1 MSRQER
7 KLEHLWHAVRTDLTS
22 ADFSD
27 VNLVHNCL
35 PEASLATVDLSTEL
49 LGIRLKRPFFINA
62 ITGGVEDAENVNRE
76 LALTAK
82 ECGLALAVGSQM
94 AAVEIPHYAK
104 TFQVVREIYPEGIIF
119 ANIGAY
125 AEPEMAQKAVEMISA
140 DALQVHLN
148 IPQELMMAEGDT
160 DFRGYRRKIEKIV
173 RAVDVPVI
181 IKEVGF
187 GIAKEQAAIFKEIGV
202 LAIDV
207 GGKGG
212 TNFMEIERRR
222 GHIKTNMDLI
232 DWGVP
237 TAISILEARAGAPGL
252 DIVASGGI
260 NSGLLAVK
268 SLALGANAVA
278 VAGMAA
284 KILLSEGREAL
295 VLRLKNCLKELK
307 MVMVML
313 GCSSI
318 EELHRTPLVIT
329 GRTREW
335 LQERS
340 IWIDRNH
347 DKVYVNKGIANS

>member
-1 MSRQER
+1 MSRQISRQER

-35 PEASLATVDLSTEL
+35 PEASLNSVDLSTQL
-49 LGIRLKRPFFINA
+49 VGIRFKLPFFINA
-62 ITGGVEDAENVNRE
+62 ITGGVEDAENINRE

-94 AAVEIPHYAK
+94 AAVEDPLYAK

-125 AEPEMAQKAVEMISA
+125 AEPEMAQKAVEMIGA

-148 IPQELMMAEGDT
+148 IPQELMMPEGDT

-173 RAVDVPVI
+173 RAVRVPVI
-181 IKEVGF
+181 VKEVGF
-187 GIAKEQAAIFKEIGV
+187 GVAKEQAAIFKEIGV
-202 LAIDV
+202 RAIDV

-222 GHIKTNMDLI
+222 GHIKTNMDLM

-237 TAISILEARAGAPGL
+237 TSISILEAKAGAPGL

-295 VLRLKNCLKELK
+295 VLRLKNCLKELR

-313 GCSSI
+313 GCSSV
-318 EELHRTPLVIT
+318 EELHRAPLVIT
-329 GRTREW
+329 GETREW
-335 LQERS
+335 LQERGLRF
-340 IWIDRNH
+340 DR
-347 DKVYVNKGIANS
+347 DQ

>member
-7 KLEHLWHAVRTDLTS
+7 KLEHLWHAVRSELTN

-35 PEASLATVDLSTEL
+35 PEAALDAVDLSTQ
-49 LGIRLKRPFFINA
+49 LGGIQLKRPLFINA

-94 AAVEIPHYAK
+94 AAVESPFYAK
-104 TFQVVREIYPEGIIF
+104 TFQVVREVYPEGIVF

-125 AEPEMAQKAVEMISA
+125 ADLEMAHKAVEMISA
-140 DALQVHLN
+140 DALQIHLN

-173 RAVDVPVI
+173 RAIDVPVI
-181 IKEVGF
+181 VKEVGF
-187 GIAKEQAAIFKEIGV
+187 GVAKEQAAIFKEIGV
-202 LAIDV
+202 HAIDV

-212 TNFMEIERRR
+212 TNFMQIERRR
-222 GHIKTNMDLI
+222 GHIKTNQDI
-232 DWGVP
+232 VDWGVP
-237 TAISILEARAGAPGL
+237 TSLSILEARAGAPGV

-268 SLALGANAVA
+268 ALALGANAVA

-307 MVMVML
+307 LVMVML

-329 GRTREW
+329 GKTREW
-335 LQERS
+335 VQERG
-340 IWIDRNH
+340 IKIDR
-347 DKVYVNKGIANS
+347 S

>member
-1 MSRQER
+1 MSRQISRQER
-7 KLEHLWHAVRTDLTS
+7 KLEHLWHAVRTELTS

-35 PEASLATVDLSTEL
+35 PEASLDAVDLSTQL
-49 LGIRLKRPFFINA
+49 VGIQLKRPFFINA

-94 AAVEIPHYAK
+94 AAVESPLYAK

-125 AEPEMAQKAVEMISA
+125 ADIETAQKAVEMISA

-148 IPQELMMAEGDT
+148 IPQELMMVEGDT

-173 RAVDVPVI
+173 RAVTVPVI

-187 GIAKEQAAIFKEIGV
+187 GVAKEQAAIFKELGV
-202 LAIDV
+202 HAIDV
-207 GGKGG
+207 SGKGG

-222 GHIKTNMDLI
+222 GHIKTNMDLM

-237 TAISILEARAGAPGL
+237 TSLSILEARAGAPGL

-268 SLALGANAVA
+268 ALALGANAVA

-295 VLRLKNCLKELK
+295 VLRLKNCLKELRV
-307 MVMVML
+307 VMVMM
-313 GCSSI
+313 GCNSI

-335 LQERS
+335 LQERD
-340 IWIDRNH
+340 IRIERN
-347 DKVYVNKGIANS
+347 

>member
-7 KLEHLWHAVRTDLTS
+7 KLEHLWHAVRTELTN
-22 ADFSD
+22 ADFND

-35 PEASLATVDLSTEL
+35 PEAALDAVDLSTQL
-49 LGIRLKRPFFINA
+49 VGIQLKRPFFINA
-62 ITGGVEDAENVNRE
+62 ITGGVEDAENINRE

-94 AAVEIPHYAK
+94 AAVESPLYAK
-104 TFQVVREIYPEGIIF
+104 TFQVVREVYPDGIFF

-125 AEPEMAQKAVEMISA
+125 ADLEMAQKAVEMISA
-140 DALQVHLN
+140 DALQIHLN
-148 IPQELMMAEGDT
+148 VPQELMMAEGDT

-173 RAVDVPVI
+173 RALDVPVI

-187 GIAKEQAAIFKEIGV
+187 GVAKEQAAIFKEIGV
-202 LAIDV
+202 HAIDV
-207 GGKGG
+207 SGKGG
-212 TNFMEIERRR
+212 TNFMQIERRR
-222 GHIKTNMDLI
+222 GHIKTNQDLV
-232 DWGVP
+232 DWGV
-237 TAISILEARAGAPGL
+237 TTSLSILEARAGAPGL

-268 SLALGANAVA
+268 ALALGANAVA

-284 KILLSEGREAL
+284 KILISEGREAL

-307 MVMVML
+307 LVMVML

-318 EELHRTPLVIT
+318 EELHRTPIVIT
-329 GRTREW
+329 GKTREW
-335 LQERS
+335 LQER
-340 IWIDRNH
+340 
-347 DKVYVNKGIANS
+347 GIRIERS